1 MITSA
6 VFWAFLVGAVVV
18 HWLLPER
25 LRTWFLFVASAT
37 YLAWLD
43 WKSVL
48 MLLVLSGLFYAVAHV
63 EKRPRGLTAV
73 LVLGVLAFLAWFKYV
88 PVYVEAVRGRI
99 EDPHARAAAAV
110 LVPLGAS
117 YYTFKLIHYVIETGR
132 KALPK
137 HGPATFF
144 AYMFF
149 FPMFTAGPIER
160 FDRFHDGRAPKLTR
174 EHLVDGTTRIMYGLV
189 KKLVIVD
196 LVFARPV
203 RPDAHSLLDAIPI
216 YNPALSLEQLMGV
229 LPIVHP
235 LFVWQFVINHFVAVY
250 LDFSAY
256 SDIAVGAGLLFGV
269 RLMENFDYPLFAT
282 NISDFW
288 RRWHIS
294 LSNYCREYVYMP
306 VIGLTRNP
314 YAAIFM
320 TMAAI
325 GLWHAGSWNYLCW
338 GLFHAGFLVVYHSY
352 ARLKRRYDW
361 EVDGRLVGLAGA
373 VFTLL
378 VCSAAQAFVATQP
391 FGIRAAFRVLA
402 ALVGVH
408 LAPAIPHL

>member
-256 SDIAVGAGLLFGV
+256 SDIAVGTALIFGI
-269 RLMENFDYPLFAT
+269 RLVENFDWPIFAT
-282 NISDFW
+282 NPTAFW
-288 RRWHIS
+288 KRYHVS
-294 LSNYCREYVYMP
+294 LSAWCQRYVYLP
-306 VIGLTRNP
+306 VLGRTRNP
-314 YAAIFM
+314 YLAVYA
-320 TMAAI
+320 TMLAI
-325 GLWHAGSWNYLCW
+325 GFWHAGNLNYLAW
-338 GLFHAGFLVVYHSY
+338 GLYQGTVIVVYLTWG
-352 ARLKRRYDW
+352 RIKRWRKW
-361 EVDGRLVGLAGA
+361 KPKGNGIAIAGTFA
-373 VFTLL
+373 TLL
-378 VCSAAQAFVATQP
+378 AVAPAMIFPATSSY
-391 FGIRAAFRVLA
+391 GVRAALKLLA
-402 ALVGVH
+402 ALVRIR
-408 LAPAIPHL
+408 A